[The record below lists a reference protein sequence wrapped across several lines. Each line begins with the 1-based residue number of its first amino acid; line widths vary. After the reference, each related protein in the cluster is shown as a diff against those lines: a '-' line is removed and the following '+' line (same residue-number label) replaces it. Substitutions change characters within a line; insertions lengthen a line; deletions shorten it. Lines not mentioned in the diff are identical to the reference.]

1 MKEYRMLE
9 TRKGEAEALMNW
21 MAREGWEVVG
31 VTYWSAWKLCLLIT
45 FPGASAGE
53 RRGDRDE
60 ETASGPGDAALRHGG
75 IHRLVHGGGDEGG
88 ARGTEPDIRLPLRD
102 GLAPGAVLFAAM
114 AAAGLVLAVR
124 EARRDS

>member
-45 FPGASAGE
+45 FSRELPPEKG
-53 RRGDRDE
+53 RGNRDE
-60 ETASGPGDAALRHGG
+60 KNCFWALGCCSPARW
-75 IHRLVHGGGDEGG
+75 DSPAG
-88 ARGTEPDIRLPLRD
+88 AWRQ
-102 GLAPGAVLFAAM
+102 
-114 AAAGLVLAVR
+114 
-124 EARRDS
+124 

>member
-9 TRKGEAEALMNW
+9 TRKGEAEALMNR

-45 FPGASAGE
+45 FSRELPPEKGG
-53 RRGDRDE
+53 GDRDE

-75 IHRLVHGGGDEGG
+75 IHRL
-88 ARGTEPDIRLPLRD
+88 PLRD
-102 GLAPGAVLFAAM
+102 RLA
-114 AAAGLVLAVR
+114 LAVR
-124 EARRDS
+124 KARRDS